1 VGIEED
7 YKPFYYLCQ
16 KELNEMRR
24 LIYIILMLFPFLA
37 VHAQSEGGK
46 ALHPDSQV
54 KDFGGFILD
63 MGSMLNAESLV
74 VSAPFL
80 PSLSYLAP
88 LDDVNLY
95 QLNPDA
101 FKLNPNI
108 TYMGGTAINP
118 SRTSILS
125 LLHTG
130 IGSGMVNWQGTSFKL
145 NNGMRINFYGEYD
158 ADGNKVYNPSAL
170 PWQRNNFNAAF
181 EMKSANGNFGI
192 KVEVHGGRNN
202 PY

>member
-1 VGIEED
+1 
-7 YKPFYYLCQ
+7 
-16 KELNEMRR
+16 MRR
-24 LIYIILMLFPFLA
+24 LIYIFLMLFPALA

>member
-1 VGIEED
+1 
-7 YKPFYYLCQ
+7 
-16 KELNEMRR
+16 MRK
-24 LIYIILMLFPFLA
+24 LIYIFLMLFPSFV

-46 ALHPDSQV
+46 ALYPDSQV

-80 PSLSYLAP
+80 PSLNYLAP

-108 TYMGGTAINP
+108 TYMGGTAINS

>member
-1 VGIEED
+1 
-7 YKPFYYLCQ
+7 
-16 KELNEMRR
+16 MRR
-24 LIYIILMLFPFLA
+24 LIYIFLMLFPALA
-37 VHAQSEGGK
+37 VHAQSERGK

-88 LDDVNLY
+88 LDDVASY

-125 LLHTG
+125 LLYTG
-130 IGSGMVNWQGTSFKL
+130 IGSGMVNWQGTSFKM
-145 NNGMRINFYGEYD
+145 NNGMRINLYGEYD
-158 ADGNKVYNPSAL
+158 ADGYKVYNPSAL